1 MLRYLYQILLF
12 SIIVT
17 LVRCTNNVTTLNEE
31 DALCPICYEQMG
43 ACEYTIAKLSCDHSL
58 CLDCWTCCFMEN
70 FEKCPICRNQ
80 NLQSFLSN
88 ITHCSILIIKSICN
102 KTYSE
107 HKLSHAFHNFL
118 TYGNLGIC
126 KYLLLYYNINF
137 NLKNKLGNEPIHSLI
152 LSTSISYKKKIRI
165 F

>member
-12 SIIVT
+12 TIIIT
-17 LVRCTNNVTTLNEE
+17 LGCCSSNDTAINEE
-31 DALCPICYEQMG
+31 DSLCPICYEQMG
-43 ACEYTIAKLSCDHSL
+43 ECENTIAKLSCNHSL

-70 FEKCPICRNQ
+70 IEKCPICRNQ
-80 NLQSFLSN
+80 NLQNFLSN

-107 HKLSHAFHNFL
+107 HTLSRAFHNFL
-118 TYGNLGIC
+118 KYGKLGIC
-126 KYLLLYYNINF
+126 KYLLLF
-137 NLKNKLGNEPIHSLI
+137 
-152 LSTSISYKKKIRI
+152 